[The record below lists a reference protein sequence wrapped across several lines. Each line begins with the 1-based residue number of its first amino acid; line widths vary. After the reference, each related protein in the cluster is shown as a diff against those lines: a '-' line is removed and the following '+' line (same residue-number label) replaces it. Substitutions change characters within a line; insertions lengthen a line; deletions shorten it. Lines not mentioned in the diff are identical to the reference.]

1 MLLPPPPTWTRPK
14 KVTALTTA
22 SLSRLAETLVAED
35 EEVKSN
41 GPTII
46 TGVACGAHNSA
57 FIAVGGAFGE
67 YGAAFISGAG
77 LSAHGSSVLCDAPAP
92 PSGSAKPSGGS
103 SQDPEDKRMHHSP
116 LAFPAVLPR
125 SGPLAMQTVTQISLG
140 NYHAALATRTG
151 QAYTWGWGALGQL
164 GHGDGNSKSEPTH
177 VLSLY
182 SVHQIECGTK
192 FTAAVTLF
200 GELYVFG
207 ENEQGQL
214 GIGNTQR
221 QLSPVQCKRLAPY
234 TVTNVSCGASH
245 MCAVSTDS
253 LEGIESGGVSSFG
266 MGMTPSFGGV
276 PGSVVTD
283 SVAGITGEESAGS
296 EPPYMSLASFNPST
310 ATRPC
315 AGVASRVWSWGQSS
329 TSGKVE
335 TLPREVVS
343 LRGLGITMVA
353 CGEMHSLALSSLGQ
367 VFEWKVGEI
376 PAHIGGALQ
385 GHVVRTIDAGAYHS
399 LALTSSGKL
408 FSWGR
413 SKTGQLGRAD
423 SGDMAKPG
431 LVSFEKRTKDKEEE
445 SGSSRPK
452 IKTTASAMP
461 ILSSSVNTTP
471 TKTAPSAGSA
481 PTTPNAPSTTN
492 RPPTGPPPKT
502 PGATAPEG
510 VGSTASPANSREST
524 PRKEKPTRSSTSM
537 PSPGGSGALPTH
549 PFIAR
554 VSAGEYHNIAIVE
567 RDPRRLL
574 LWKLLKRER
583 QYLLRLHVIVDMF
596 LAAMRRLTEDES
608 SAHSADHPDW
618 QRILGE
624 WAVIGT
630 SHAIAHPSSP
640 NQQLYK
646 QYHVMAA
653 NTSGQLSSS
662 SEALLGGVPGLR
674 TSQTS
679 SPRHQS
685 QSGPNSAR
693 DSVSTT
699 GSSATGSSGG
709 MSHSASAATLS
720 KASSKRDTTQRSPM
734 ETFRQ
739 YVGDSDFKQVL
750 LSIFGN
756 ISSIYRVH
764 SQFVQ
769 ELGKVIE
776 ESHGMGSDAA
786 AAVDAVLTL
795 WRFRLN
801 FFSLYAVYAD
811 HYSTGAYHLFVL
823 SKSFP
828 HVSATLKA
836 VQELANQ
843 RFAKIGGIP
852 PDFSLKHLLLEPL
865 RHVAMETQLL
875 RSLQDMCIAPTKLR
889 RSLQSIV
896 AGSNTPALT
905 ESTGSLAGSPR
916 DSLDSAKQRPTHKAP
931 VPPSNTPPTTISR
944 RPSLPSRPLPP
955 SEAVPSSLTHSQ
967 FSWHA
972 PYLLTTS
979 SVVSLDETLSHMS
992 GLLERV
998 CKNFNFVDASEILTA
1013 TMDER
1018 GFPQISGGSVEL
1030 LVKRL
1035 THHSFTDN
1043 DFVSAFLL
1051 TYRMFIS
1058 PIQFINLLVQRYH
1071 NTYPPGLDERE
1082 KDAYNKLVRFPI
1094 QSRVVQVL
1102 VQWLQSP
1109 LSAFDWNP
1117 KTFGGE
1123 LDENQK
1129 ALHAA
1134 LTQFCTNV
1142 LQQDEEWKP
1151 HALLMIGLLK
1161 IAVKSSSSSTTGA
1174 KLIPVGPNAANSDF
1188 VGTAPSLPSST
1199 ALMLNSPLSPTA
1211 QALVADIH
1219 SVVHFE
1225 NSIKTL
1231 AATIAAQDLSLLR
1244 EISAKDFLN
1253 QSWMRKEQFQ
1263 VLAPGLHALTMRF
1276 NALAAWASY
1285 EIVNPENIKDR
1296 TSAIAIIIQLADAL
1310 FHMRDYSGFVALMSG
1325 LNNSSVSRL
1334 KKSFAKLS
1342 SKQTLAME
1350 QMEAWASPKDNY
1362 RVMRQLWAIAQ
1373 PPAVPFIALTV
1384 KDLTFIED
1392 GNPDK
1397 LDDGST
1403 NFYKYRKMA
1412 EVITTCLS
1420 RRDIIQTSRP
1430 DTTFDAYLKKTIP
1443 IALDLGEDGTYK
1455 LSKKRE

>member
-1 MLLPPPPTWTRPK
+1 M
-14 KVTALTTA
+14 
-22 SLSRLAETLVAED
+22 AED
-35 EEVKSN
+35 EEVKSG
-41 GPTII
+41 GPIII

-57 FIAVGGAFGE
+57 FIAVGGSYGE
-67 YGAAFISGAG
+67 YGAAFVSGAG
-77 LSAHGSSVLCDAPAP
+77 LSAHGSSLLCDHPGTSSTTTP
-92 PSGSAKPSGGS
+92 KSGA
-103 SQDPEDKRMHHSP
+103 QDEDKRMLHSP
-116 LAFPAVLPR
+116 LTVPVVLPR
-125 SGPLAMQTVTQISLG
+125 PGPLATQTVTQISLG

-164 GHGDGNSKSEPTH
+164 GHGDGNSKTEPTH

-214 GIGNTQR
+214 GVGNTQR

-234 TVTNVSCGASH
+234 TVTNISCGASH

-253 LEGIESGGVSSFG
+253 IEGIESGMSAGG
-266 MGMTPSFGGV
+266 GGGGAFGGV
-276 PGSVVTD
+276 GFPSGFSAMGD
-283 SVAGITGEESAGS
+283 AITGLPSANESDS
-296 EPPYMSLASFNPST
+296 EPAYMSLASFNHAT
-310 ATRPC
+310 ASRSC

-343 LRGLGITMVA
+343 LRGLGVTMVA

-385 GHVVRTIDAGAYHS
+385 GHVVRSIDAGAYHS

-423 SGDMAKPG
+423 TSDMSKPG
-431 LVSFEKRTKDKEEE
+431 LVSFEKKSKLDKDDEP
-445 SGSSRPK
+445 GSSTPTRSK
-452 IKTTASAMP
+452 IKTTASAAP
-461 ILSSSVNTTP
+461 LLSTVTTP
-471 TKTAPSAGSA
+471 TKSA
-481 PTTPNAPSTTN
+481 PPTPSTPNATGGN
-492 RPPTGPPPKT
+492 RPPAGPPPKT
-502 PGATAPEG
+502 PGASATPEPSTPTATG
-510 VGSTASPANSREST
+510 ATTGSPTASRETT
-524 PRKEKPTRSSTSM
+524 PRKEKPLRSSTSV
-537 PSPGGSGALPTH
+537 PSPAGASSLPNH
-549 PFIAR
+549 PFVAR
-554 VSAGEYHNIAIVE
+554 ISAGEYHNIAIVE

-583 QYLLRLHVIVDMF
+583 QYLLRLHVIVDMY
-596 LAAMRRLTEDES
+596 LATMRRLTEEES
-608 SAHSADHPDW
+608 SAPPADHPDW

-624 WAVIGT
+624 WAVVGT
-630 SHAIAHPSSP
+630 PHAIASP
-640 NQQLYK
+640 NSPNNALYK

-653 NTSGQLSSS
+653 NTSGQLSAS
-662 SEALLGGVPGLR
+662 SEALLPGIAGLR
-674 TSQTS
+674 GSQTN
-679 SPRHQS
+679 SPRHAS
-685 QSGPNSAR
+685 QSGSSSAR
-693 DSVSTT
+693 DSVSNTSGT
-699 GSSATGSSGG
+699 GGSSGG
-709 MSHSASAATLS
+709 ISHSTSTANLS
-720 KASSKRDTTQRSPM
+720 KAAGKRDTVGTGASHSSL

-739 YVGDSDFKQVL
+739 YMGESDFKQVL
-750 LSIFGN
+750 MSIFGN
-756 ISSIYRVH
+756 IASIYRIH

-776 ESHGMGSDAA
+776 ESHGLGSDAA
-786 AAVDAVLTL
+786 AAVEAVLTL

-811 HYSTGAYHLFVL
+811 QYTSGAYHLFVL
-823 SKSFP
+823 SKCFP
-828 HVSATLKA
+828 HVNATLKA

-843 RFAKIGGIP
+843 RFSKIGGAP
-852 PDFSLKHLLLEPL
+852 PDLTLKHLLLEPL

-889 RSLQSIV
+889 RSLQNIV
-896 AGSNTPALT
+896 SGLNAPALT
-905 ESTGSLAGSPR
+905 EAGGASAAGSPR
-916 DSLDSAKQRPTHKAP
+916 DSLDSGKQRPTHKAP
-931 VPPSNTPPTTISR
+931 APPSNAPPTTITR

-955 SEAVPSSLTHSQ
+955 NEAVPSSLTHSQ

-1058 PIQFINLLVQRYH
+1058 PIQFLNLLIQRYH
-1071 NTYPPGLDERE
+1071 NTFPPGLDERE

-1109 LSAFDWNP
+1109 LSAYDWNP
-1117 KTFGGE
+1117 KSFGGE
-1123 LDENQK
+1123 LDDNQK

-1142 LQQDEEWKP
+1142 LQLNEEWKP
-1151 HALLMIGLLK
+1151 HALLMTGLLK
-1161 IAVKSSSSSTTGA
+1161 IALKSSSSSTTGA

-1188 VGTAPSLPSST
+1188 VGVAPSVPSSA

-1211 QALVADIH
+1211 QALIAGIH
-1219 SVVHFE
+1219 SVLHFE
-1225 NSIKTL
+1225 NSVKSL
-1231 AATIAAQDLSLLR
+1231 ANTIAAQDLSLLR

-1253 QSWMRKEQFQ
+1253 QSWMRKDQFA

-1276 NALAAWASY
+1276 NALASWASY

-1296 TSAIAIIIQLADAL
+1296 TSVIGFFIALADAL
-1310 FHMRDYSGFVALMSG
+1310 FHLRDYSGFVALMSG
-1325 LNNSSVSRL
+1325 LNNASVSRL

-1342 SKQTLAME
+1342 SKQMLITE

-1412 EVITTCLS
+1412 EVITLCLS
-1420 RRDIIQTSRP
+1420 RRDIIPSAKP
-1430 DTTFDAYLKKTIP
+1430 DTTFDAYLKQSIIT
-1443 IALDLGEDGTYK
+1443 ALELGDDGIYK